1 MIGGAGRYEVKEH
14 RTQEAVHDPPG
25 GGRRRLCGRDR
36 VAMPDPC
43 RRSEW
48 INPILCGDVMVST
61 GMWNR
66 DKRAVAPS
74 PRKKGPL
81 NTNAKNNN
89 NFALAA

>member
-1 MIGGAGRYEVKEH
+1 MVNARRY
-14 RTQEAVHDPPG
+14 TLDG
-25 GGRRRLCGRDR
+25 DDSSIL
-36 VAMPDPC
+36 
-43 RRSEW
+43 
-48 INPILCGDVMVST
+48 PIRIDKPSFCGDVKVST